1 MGVVRWATTKTYDV
15 MWCDGNWTIC
25 MKSWQEWFCRLAID
39 HHKESGQFGN
49 SGNCPDIY
57 DMAQVSRSSVV
68 QQAQYNQI
76 PQYTLGK
83 CNQGIFDLHLRHVL
97 SLFLE
102 EMASSKIG
110 SWWSR
115 SSSEWSNSVIG
126 RRSLPELGIS
136 PHHTLIISSCTT
148 WRSPTGQPTGDQPTN
163 CTSVNQPVIP
173 YSNWHVPQT
182 SWHC

>member
-1 MGVVRWATTKTYDV
+1 
-15 MWCDGNWTIC
+15 MWCHGNWTIC

-49 SGNCPDIY
+49 SGNCI
-57 DMAQVSRSSVV
+57 AQIFTIWHKFQGLQLL
-68 QQAQYNQI
+68 QQAQYSQI

-83 CNQGIFDLHLRHVL
+83 CNQGTFDLHLRHVL

-148 WRSPTGQPTGDQPTN
+148 WRSPTDRPTGDQSTN
-163 CTSVNQPVIP
+163 YTSVNQPIIP
-173 YSNWHVPQT
+173 YFN
-182 SWHC
+182 

>member
-1 MGVVRWATTKTYDV
+1 
-15 MWCDGNWTIC
+15 
-25 MKSWQEWFCRLAID
+25 
-39 HHKESGQFGN
+39 
-49 SGNCPDIY
+49 
-57 DMAQVSRSSVV
+57 MAQVSRSSVV

-83 CNQGIFDLHLRHVL
+83 CNQGTFGLHLRRL
-97 SLFLE
+97 SQILE
-102 EMASSKIG
+102 EMESSEIG

-148 WRSPTGQPTGDQPTN
+148 WRSPTDRPTGDQPTN
-163 CTSVNQPVIP
+163 CTSVNQPIIP
-173 YSNWHVPQT
+173 YSNWHVPKT
-182 SWHC
+182 SFRNRWFCWGRFCPRIHGHRSRWLRLALG

>member
-1 MGVVRWATTKTYDV
+1 
-15 MWCDGNWTIC
+15 
-25 MKSWQEWFCRLAID
+25 
-39 HHKESGQFGN
+39 
-49 SGNCPDIY
+49 
-57 DMAQVSRSSVV
+57 MAQVSRSSVV
-68 QQAQYNQI
+68 QAQYNQI

-83 CNQGIFDLHLRHVL
+83 CNQGTFDHHLRHL
-97 SLFLE
+97 SQFLE

-148 WRSPTGQPTGDQPTN
+148 WRSPTVRPTGDQPTN
-163 CTSVNQPVIP
+163 RGAKTQNFPDGNFLAQKISGWSATNLKSACLPITTLPKMRIQWAKLWFMHRI
-173 YSNWHVPQT
+173 
-182 SWHC
+182 